1 MKKDEKGELMELSH
15 DAEPGYRPV
24 FFIVLVIAAVYLAA
38 TFVFDLHH

>member
-1 MKKDEKGELMELSH
+1 MKKNETGELMELSH
-15 DAEPGYRPV
+15 DAEPGYRPG